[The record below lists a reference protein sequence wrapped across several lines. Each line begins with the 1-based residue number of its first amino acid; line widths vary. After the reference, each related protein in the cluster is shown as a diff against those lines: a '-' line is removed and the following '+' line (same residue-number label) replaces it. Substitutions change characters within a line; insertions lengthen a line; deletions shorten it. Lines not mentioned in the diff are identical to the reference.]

1 MKTVFISL
9 GSNLGNRI
17 DNIEKAYIA
26 IESTIGVIELASSFY
41 KTPPWG
47 FQSKEAFVNSLIRV
61 STELELE
68 ALLVQLKEIEQEL
81 GRKKKDSKT
90 GYQDRLIDL
99 DIIDYDGLV
108 FSSDLITV
116 PHERLHLRNF
126 VIFPLEEIA
135 PNWIHPSLKIDVETL
150 KEPMINDHSIDKI
163 ERLND

>member
-17 DNIEKAYIA
+17 ENIEKAYAA
-26 IESTIGVIELASSFY
+26 IETTIGTIEVRSSFY

-47 FQSKEAFVNSLIRV
+47 FQSNEAFVNSLIRI

-68 ALLVQLKEIEQEL
+68 ALLTHLKKIEQDI
-81 GRKKKDSKT
+81 GRKINDPKI

-99 DIIDYDGLV
+99 DIIDYAGVV
-108 FSSDLITV
+108 FSNDLITV

-126 VIFPLEEIA
+126 VVFPLQEIA
-135 PNWIHPSLKIDVETL
+135 PNWVHPKLKIAVETL
-150 KEPMINDHSIDKI
+150 KKPMINDPSIDKI